1 MQDLDLRALE
11 IFRTVAAE
19 GSISKAAVK
28 LNRVQSNVSTRI
40 KQLEEQVEKTLFL
53 RRNRG
58 LTLTPDG
65 ELLLAYAE
73 RFLQLSMETA
83 EALRDGRPSGVFRI
97 GAMESTAA
105 ARLPAILSRYNA
117 LHPDV
122 AIELKADTAG
132 GLVERLRNHDVEIAF
147 IAEPVSLDWART
159 RPVFEESL
167 VLVAPE
173 GFPPLDRKN
182 EISGRTVIAFEAG
195 CAYRRYLEQWLLDA
209 GVVPGSIFAVS
220 SYLAIL
226 ASVAAGTGFAVVPQ
240 SVLDLF
246 SEEGKFCRHALPGKL
261 SKIRTMLTWRSDYTS
276 RKLDALMQLVPSLQD
291 CDRGPPGADLFRT

>member
-1 MQDLDLRALE
+1 MQGLDLRALE

-19 GSISKAAVK
+19 GSISKAAAR

-40 KQLEEQVEKTLFL
+40 KQLEEQLQKTLFL

-73 RFLQLSMETA
+73 RFQQLTIETT

-105 ARLPAILSRYNA
+105 ARLPEILSRYNA
-117 LHPDV
+117 LYADV
-122 AIELKADTAG
+122 DIELKTDTAG

-147 IAEPVSLDWART
+147 IAEPASFEWAEV
-159 RPVFEESL
+159 RPVFQEKL
-167 VLVAPE
+167 ILVAPHD
-173 GFPPLDRKN
+173 FPPLENTR

-195 CAYRRYLEQWLLDA
+195 CAYRRYLEQWLLDS
-209 GVVPGSIFAVS
+209 GIVPGSIIAVS

-226 ASVAAGTGFAVVPQ
+226 AGVAAGTGFAVVPE
-240 SVLDLF
+240 SVLDMVATDGRF
-246 SEEGKFCRHALPGKL
+246 RRYPLPGKL
-261 SKIRTMLTWRSDYTS
+261 AAIRTLLTWRSDYSS
-276 RKLDALMQLVPSLQD
+276 RKLDALTELLPAV
-291 CDRGPPGADLFRT
+291 

>member
-11 IFRTVAAE
+11 IFRTVATE
-19 GSISKAAVK
+19 GSISKAAMK

-40 KQLEEQVEKTLFL
+40 KQLEEQVQKTLFL

-73 RFLQLSMETA
+73 RFLQLSMETT

-105 ARLPAILSRYNA
+105 ARLPDILSRYNA
-117 LHPDV
+117 LYPDV
-122 AIELKADTAG
+122 EIELKTDTAG

-147 IAEPVSLDWART
+147 IAEPVSLDWAQT

-195 CAYRRYLEQWLLDA
+195 CAYRRYLEQWLLDS
-209 GVVPGSIFAVS
+209 GIVPGSVIAVS

-246 SEEGKFCRHALPGKL
+246 SEEGKFGRYPLPGKL

-276 RKLDALMQLVPSLQD
+276 RKLDALKQFVPAL
-291 CDRGPPGADLFRT
+291 